1 MHPRGASQSRAKE
14 LILGSRLCKFV
25 LPAFPGKDVR
35 AMSTMSKSN
44 HSESTSHNRNGESMH
59 GLGIVANDGTSRASA
74 ADAEQA
80 VIAKGLIMRGE
91 ITGSNSLFID
101 GRVEGSISLPGSRVT
116 VGVHGQVHASISAR
130 EIVVIGKVFG
140 NVTASDSVDIHAQ
153 GGVTGDVTAARIS
166 IEDGAFFKGGIDIR
180 KVASKPT
187 LSDFSGQGPK
197 EELNLA

>member
-1 MHPRGASQSRAKE
+1 
-14 LILGSRLCKFV
+14 
-25 LPAFPGKDVR
+25 
-35 AMSTMSKSN
+35 
-44 HSESTSHNRNGESMH
+44 MH

-180 KVASKPT
+180 KVATKPT
-187 LSDFSGQGPK
+187 LSDFSAQGPK